1 MDTVMPAAGQAAFAV
16 DRRIE
21 VVLGDDPPI
30 VPPELELSI
39 AAAWSVAQRR
49 AGGRLFN
56 GRVFSVESAEPD
68 RIVGHLVDYRLAV
81 AAFGDPLIRAALNI
95 RPLSVAG
102 VLRTPDGI
110 LFGRRSEAATHEA
123 GFWQMPPAGS
133 LGAGA
138 VRAGDVQPE
147 RQLRRAL
154 EEELGL
160 SWSSISRCRAF
171 GMVVHAKT
179 GAHDL
184 GMVLDTDLGFD
195 EIEAAWRR
203 GASTE
208 YTALR
213 VVEEDELDAFVAREA
228 RGLVPAA
235 PHLLRLLRQRR

>member
-1 MDTVMPAAGQAAFAV
+1 MDTVMPAAGQAAFTV

-21 VVLGDDPPI
+21 IVLGDDPPT
-30 VPPELELSI
+30 VPPELEPGI

-49 AGGRLFN
+49 AGGQLFN

-68 RIVGHLVDYRLAV
+68 RVVGHLVDYRLAV

-102 VLRTPDGI
+102 VLRTPDGL
-110 LFGRRSEAATHEA
+110 LFGRRCEAATHEA

-138 VRAGDVQPE
+138 VRGGTVQPE
-147 RQLRRAL
+147 RQLRRGV
-154 EEELGL
+154 EDELGL
-160 SWSSISRCRAF
+160 SWSAISRCRPF
-171 GMVVHAKT
+171 GMVVHART

-184 GMVLDTDLGFD
+184 GMVLDTELGFD
-195 EIEAAWRR
+195 EIEAAWRA
-203 GASTE
+203 GGSAA

-213 VVEEDELDAFVAREA
+213 VVEEDALDAFIAREA

-235 PHLLRLLRQRR
+235 PHLLRLLRGRR